1 MPRRPLRLLRPLLPR
16 PRPALP
22 ALPCR
27 AGGPARRVLLASL
40 LALAACAP
48 QAPPRPFGGFPPF
61 GAPGPAEVPRS
72 RVALLLPLSGGNAQL
87 GRAMLN
93 AAQLALFEQAD
104 RSVEFVPYDT
114 GGSPAGA
121 AGAARAAVAG
131 GARVLVGP
139 LTASE
144 TSAAAGTARAA
155 GVPMLA
161 LTNDA
166 AQAGPGVWTLGITP
180 QQQVRR
186 VMEAAAGGGARRIG
200 VLAPENEFGRRLA
213 QSARAAA
220 AELALPPPVAVMH
233 APRGDLAVAARQ
245 LHDAA
250 GGALDAVLVG
260 DSGERARQ
268 AAAAIAG
275 AGFAAP
281 PRLLGHA
288 LWLGDET
295 LARDPALAGAM
306 FAAPDP
312 AARAGFVA
320 RYQAAFDEAP
330 SRLASVA
337 YDAAGIAAR
346 AVAGGRGG
354 GAPMLGSGE
363 LFLGADGPIRLL
375 PGGQTARGL
384 AVFTFDGSGAPRLVE
399 PAAPPGP
406 AGI

>member
-1 MPRRPLRLLRPLLPR
+1 M
-16 PRPALP
+16 
-22 ALPCR
+22 
-27 AGGPARRVLLASL
+27 
-40 LALAACAP
+40 
-48 QAPPRPFGGFPPF
+48 
-61 GAPGPAEVPRS
+61 PRS